1 MTQRRTGAR
10 SISRRTLL
18 RGGLGAAGLLALQG
32 VPGLSGIA
40 SAAVSTGPG
49 TAVSSYLFPVAD
61 GVDIK
66 ALLTV
71 RDKKA
76 ENGYAMVG
84 IPDGLGIIPGGDK
97 FTLVMNHELGD
108 TVGVARSHGSK
119 GAFVSKWTID
129 KATLRVLEGSDLTRS
144 ANTLY
149 NWNPATRSYGTGTT
163 TWNRFCAADLP
174 ATEAYLNGS
183 KGTPSRIFMNGEEV
197 SGGRAWAHIVTGPN
211 AGESWQLPRF
221 GRSSF
226 ENLVATPFS
235 KDKTIVI
242 ALDDGSINT
251 APVAENYPCELFVY
265 IGTKQDAGADI
276 ERAGL
281 TNGKLHTIRLPLGGG
296 KYITEE
302 KNDFALGDS
311 TYIPSARFELV
322 ELGNGGDVS
331 GMSSIELEQDCFA
344 KNALRFLRTED
355 GVWDPRLAKK
365 NDFYFVTTANITG
378 NSRLWRLSF
387 DDLDA
392 PEKGGTLT
400 ALLKGDEGHRMLDN
414 VTMDNLGRIICLEDP
429 GNDPRIAKV
438 WLYGTDSKTFTEI
451 ARHDRGYFD
460 PMFSGQKF
468 FETQDEE
475 TSGVIDASSVLG
487 DGWFLLVVQNHKLIA
502 NTDPDLV
509 EGGQLLAMYVPPT
522 IGIKS
527 A

>member
-71 RDKKA
+71 KDKKA
-76 ENGYAMVG
+76 DNGYAMVG
-84 IPDGLGIIPGGDK
+84 IPDGLGIIPGTDR
-97 FTLVMNHELGD
+97 FTLLMNHELGD

-129 KATLRVLEGSDLTRS
+129 KTTLKVLEGSDLTTS
-144 ANTLY
+144 ANTVY
-149 NWNPATRSYGTGTT
+149 NWNPATRTYTTGTT

-174 ATEAYLNGS
+174 DAAAYLNGT
-183 KGTPSRIFMNGEEV
+183 KGTSARMFMNGEEAT
-197 SGGRAWAHIVTGPN
+197 GGRAWAHIVTGPT
-211 AGESWQLPRF
+211 AGQSWELPRF
-221 GRSSF
+221 GRSAW
-226 ENLVATPFS
+226 ENLLASPFS

-242 ALDDGSINT
+242 GLDDGSVNT
-251 APVAENYPCELFVY
+251 APVAENNPCEVFVY
-265 IGTKQDAGADI
+265 IGTKQDAGTDI

-281 TNGKLHTIRLPLGGG
+281 TNGKLYSIRLPLGGG
-296 KYITEE
+296 KFITEE
-302 KNDFALGDS
+302 KDNFAFGD
-311 TYIPSARFELV
+311 TAYVPSARFELV
-322 ELGNGGDVS
+322 ELGSGGDVS
-331 GMSSIELEQDCFA
+331 TMSALEIEQDCIA
-344 KNALRFLRTED
+344 KNALRMQRIED
-355 GVWDPRLAKK
+355 GCWDPRAAKK
-365 NDFYFVTTANITG
+365 NDFYFATTASPTQ

-400 ALLKGDEGHRMLDN
+400 ALLKGDEGQFMLDN
-414 VTMDNLGRIICLEDP
+414 LTIDSLGRIILQEDP
-429 GNDPRIAKV
+429 GNQARIAKV
-438 WLYGTDSKTFTEI
+438 WLYGIDSKKFIEI

-460 PMFSGQKF
+460 PIFTGQKF
-468 FETQDEE
+468 FQTQDEE
-475 TSGVIDASSVLG
+475 SSGVVDASSVLG
-487 DGWFLLVVQNHKLIA
+487 AGWFLLAVQSHRVITS
-502 NTDPDLV
+502 TDPDLV
-509 EGGQLLAMYVPPT
+509 EEGQLLAMFVPPT
-522 IGIKS
+522 VGV
-527 A
+527 